1 MEAMIHNITPEARQ
15 FIEEWNNSHDYIIA
29 HTSGSTGKP
38 KEIHLLK
45 SDMRL
50 SAEATCRYFGIG
62 PDSRLV
68 LPLSPGY
75 IAGKMMIV
83 RALIS
88 GAELWI
94 EEPSMSPLKRDYGI
108 VDLLPVVPS
117 QVTTLLQSP
126 YITGV
131 RNLIV
136 GGGALDPETEQ
147 KLAACQ
153 LKAYATYGMT
163 ETCSH
168 VALRDITAG
177 DEHFHA
183 LPGISFKTDERECL
197 VIEAPHYSFRSLTT
211 NDTVELIDNSRF
223 RWKGRYD
230 NVINSG
236 GVKLHPEEIEKK
248 LSRFIDRPFY
258 IAGRPS
264 KLWGEEAVLYIEGC
278 DIDRNYIMEKAR
290 SVLDRYS
297 VPKDVIVVPNFSRT
311 DSGKIKRL

>member
-1 MEAMIHNITPEARQ
+1 
-15 FIEEWNNSHDYIIA
+15 
-29 HTSGSTGKP
+29 
-38 KEIHLLK
+38 
-45 SDMRL
+45 MRL

-62 PDSRLV
+62 PESRLV

-108 VDLLPVVPS
+108 VGLLPVVPS
-117 QVTTLLQSP
+117 QVTELLQSP

-147 KLAACQ
+147 KLAACH

-278 DIDRNYIMEKAR
+278 DIDRDYIMEKAR

>member
-38 KEIHLLK
+38 KEIRLLK

-62 PDSRLV
+62 PESRLV
-68 LPLSPGY
+68 LPLSPSY

-83 RALIS
+83 RALTS

-94 EEPSMSPLKRDYGI
+94 EEPSMSPLKRDYGHI
-108 VDLLPVVPS
+108 DLLPVVPS
-117 QVTTLLQSP
+117 QLPTLLQSP
-126 YITGV
+126 YVTEV

-136 GGGALDPETEQ
+136 GGGALDPETELQ
-147 KLAACQ
+147 LAACN

-183 LPGISFKTDERECL
+183 LPGISFTTDERECL

-223 RWKGRYD
+223 R
-230 NVINSG
+230 
-236 GVKLHPEEIEKK
+236 
-248 LSRFIDRPFY
+248 
-258 IAGRPS
+258 
-264 KLWGEEAVLYIEGC
+264 
-278 DIDRNYIMEKAR
+278 
-290 SVLDRYS
+290 
-297 VPKDVIVVPNFSRT
+297 
-311 DSGKIKRL
+311 